1 MAGRFVRGSLIFL
14 IVFFCT
20 ATHASI
26 AVPAVVASDVI
37 PGSLTFAPGEE
48 REFRVYVQEAFSG
61 NAEFGVSPF
70 AITGTN
76 AGDFTVVSEDC
87 SGNNFDD
94 AEFCTV
100 RLRYDGSGQAAGD
113 NEFRVTCTTAA
124 AAAFGP
130 AVVCD
135 GNEGFLL
142 SLFAQIAAVAIPLM
156 TPLGTT
162 LLALLMLGFFF
173 FHGLRRPR

>member
-1 MAGRFVRGSLIFL
+1 MGETVPCNPALFA
-14 IVFFCT
+14 FFCG
-20 ATHASI
+20 AAHAGPP
-26 AVPAVVASDVI
+26 VLAVVASDVI

-48 REFRVYVQEAFSG
+48 REFNIYVQEAFGG
-61 NAEFGVSPF
+61 NAEYGVSPF

-76 AGDFTVVSEDC
+76 AGDFVVVSENC
-87 SGNNFDD
+87 SGNDFDD
-94 AEFCTV
+94 AQFCTV
-100 RLRYDGSGQAAGD
+100 RLRYNGSGQAAGD
-113 NEFRVTCTTAA
+113 NEFRVTCTTVA

-135 GNEGFLL
+135 GNEGTLL
-142 SLFAQIAAVAIPLM
+142 SLFAQIAAIAIPLM

-173 FHGLRRPR
+173 FHGLRRTR